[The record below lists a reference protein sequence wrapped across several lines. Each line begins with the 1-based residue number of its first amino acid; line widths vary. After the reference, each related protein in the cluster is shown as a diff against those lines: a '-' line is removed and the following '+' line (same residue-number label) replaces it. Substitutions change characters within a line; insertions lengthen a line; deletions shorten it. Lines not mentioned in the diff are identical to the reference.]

1 MKKHIFLLL
10 IAVLIVST
18 EMTVYADEHAEIFDI
33 KQEQI
38 IKSIEMNLEIKR
50 EALKLAGGIT
60 GMCMKLRPVPESG
73 YMIGIPIEPSEKLHS
88 TMGSCTVKRLIVLI
102 PEKGDVILGVFDDR
116 EKFLFYYIKDNAAG
130 ILKKLNFSL
139 PISG

>member
-1 MKKHIFLLL
+1 MKLKMLVLFITVSFFL
-10 IAVLIVST
+10 AG
-18 EMTVYADEHAEIFDI
+18 MAVYADECAEIFDI
-33 KQEQI
+33 KQERV
-38 IKSIEMNLEIKR
+38 IKSVEMNKAIKK
-50 EALKLAGGIT
+50 EALKLTGRIAGP
-60 GMCMKLRPVPESG
+60 CMKLRPVPESG

-88 TMGSCTVKRLIVLI
+88 TMGSYTIKRLIVVI

-130 ILKKLNFSL
+130 LLKKLNFSL